1 MAGERQKS
9 DMVCAEFDALLSDAL
24 DRILTGAKLQ
34 NFQAHAASCAVCG
47 PLLKDA
53 EAGRSSLKLLE
64 EVEPP
69 VNLVS
74 NILVATTGLQTNRFG
89 AVVPSRLS
97 WWEQFSAT
105 IMSPVLGA
113 VRQPRFVMSFGMA
126 FFAASM
132 CLSLAGVK
140 LTDLRRADL
149 RPSTIKRNYYETSGR
164 VVKYYEN
171 MRFVY
176 EMESRL
182 REFKQVTAP
191 AEPAQ
196 DQDQNEDKSK
206 EHRNDTSSRPD
217 QKENRNYSRG
227 ETNAVLAGSTAP
239 ALASSDEQSNDPAKD
254 PRRAL

>member
-1 MAGERQKS
+1 MAGEREKS
-9 DMVCAEFDALLSDAL
+9 DMVCAECDALLSDAL
-24 DRILTGAKLQ
+24 DQILTGAKRQ
-34 NFQAHAASCAVCG
+34 NFQAHAASCGVCG

-53 EAGRSSLKLLE
+53 EAGRSALKLLG

-69 VNLVS
+69 ANLVN

-97 WWEQFSAT
+97 RWEQFSAT
-105 IMSPVLGA
+105 VIAPVLGV
-113 VRQPRFVMSFGMA
+113 VRQPRFVMSFAMA
-126 FFAASM
+126 FFAASI

-191 AEPAQ
+191 
-196 DQDQNEDKSK
+196 
-206 EHRNDTSSRPD
+206 
-217 QKENRNYSRG
+217 
-227 ETNAVLAGSTAP
+227 
-239 ALASSDEQSNDPAKD
+239 
-254 PRRAL
+254 